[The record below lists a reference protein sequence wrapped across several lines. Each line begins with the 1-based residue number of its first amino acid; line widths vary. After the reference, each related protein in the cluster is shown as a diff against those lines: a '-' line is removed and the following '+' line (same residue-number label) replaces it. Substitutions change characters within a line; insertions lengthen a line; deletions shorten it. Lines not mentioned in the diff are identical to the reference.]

1 MHADGASWTLV
12 TARWY
17 MQTWCN
23 AAMPWSATGIYWT
36 MVSAHSAVLV
46 FLKQVSCKA
55 DSDST
60 VYCQAPK
67 ALSHGKGLKRGCC
80 SGTDDLSSEDMEH
93 PTQASQ
99 VELARLMFWLMV
111 VGYNLRTLEVR
122 FDMEQTMLLP
132 PGV

>member
-1 MHADGASWTLV
+1 
-12 TARWY
+12 
-17 MQTWCN
+17 
-23 AAMPWSATGIYWT
+23 
-36 MVSAHSAVLV
+36 
-46 FLKQVSCKA
+46 
-55 DSDST
+55 
-60 VYCQAPK
+60 
-67 ALSHGKGLKRGCC
+67 
-80 SGTDDLSSEDMEH
+80 MEH